1 MPTDVIKYDTLR
13 WSVYT
18 SNSHATF
25 DYTNYLNNS
34 AKVAA
39 IPIVVQ
45 LLPTQRL
52 PPIHEMMKA
61 VNQSRQSNA
70 SRKKFTR
77 GLPNRRNRSTCVV
90 RYWYNKNTADLIE

>member
-1 MPTDVIKYDTLR
+1 MPTDVMKYDTLC

-18 SNSHATF
+18 SNSHTTL
-25 DYTNYLNNS
+25 DCTNYLNNS
-34 AKVAA
+34 ANVAA
-39 IPIVVQ
+39 IPTVVQ

-61 VNQSRQSNA
+61 VNQSRQSSA
-70 SRKKFTR
+70 SRKKFSR

-90 RYWYNKNTADLIE
+90 RYWYNKNKADLIE